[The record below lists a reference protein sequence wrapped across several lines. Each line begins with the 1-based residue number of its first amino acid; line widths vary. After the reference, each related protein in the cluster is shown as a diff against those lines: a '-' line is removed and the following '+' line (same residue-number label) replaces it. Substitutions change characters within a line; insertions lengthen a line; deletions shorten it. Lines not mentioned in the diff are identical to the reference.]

1 MTYEH
6 PIKNMYGQ
14 MLATKPQYNKL
25 VANHETHEANMANY
39 DPDVKLLAAAPV
51 IKLFTPDGNA
61 TWLISELDPKT
72 GIMFGLCDLGR
83 GDCPQMGSV
92 DLGELLALRGRFG
105 LPIERDRHIR
115 LPDVPLS
122 VYAAQSHDRIVIP
135 EEA

>member
-1 MTYEH
+1 MYEH

-14 MLATKPQYNKL
+14 MLATKPQYKKL
-25 VANHETHEANMANY
+25 VANHEARADDMTGALET
-39 DPDVKLLAAAPV
+39 AAPV
-51 IKLFTPDGNA
+51 IKLFTPDAHA

-72 GIMFGLCDLGR
+72 GIMFGLCDLGM
-83 GDCPQMGSV
+83 GDFPHMGSV